1 MDANPEVSA
10 AWEFR
15 NFGVFGAVLVQVV
28 NGTQTTGVSPVED
41 LLSVTAHLNEVAPPV
56 AFTVRTPEI
65 IRLNPAAALLPQ
77 EDTQSN
83 RELVESRMK
92 AYLQTAAKP
101 GTQITAGALR
111 NAVIDGVA
119 VTDAAVKIGGGVTGI
134 VPVTVMQYPYIGEVA
149 WE

>member
-1 MDANPEVSA
+1 
-10 AWEFR
+10 
-15 NFGVFGAVLVQVV
+15 
-28 NGTQTTGVSPVED
+28 
-41 LLSVTAHLNEVAPPV
+41 
-56 AFTVRTPEI
+56 
-65 IRLNPAAALLPQ
+65 
-77 EDTQSN
+77 
-83 RELVESRMK
+83 MK